1 MLRIVDLRRHKKPS
15 RSINPAHEHND
26 VEELQDSEDGAGEQ
40 APLSRPKRTLL
51 LAREASEDT
60 GAEMKG
66 PPKPRPIQKKT
77 AEKAPVSDR
86 EDINLFGKSKL
97 MLYLEDNP

>member
-1 MLRIVDLRRHKKPS
+1 
-15 RSINPAHEHND
+15 
-26 VEELQDSEDGAGEQ
+26 
-40 APLSRPKRTLL
+40 L
-51 LAREASEDT
+51 LAGKGSEDT
-60 GAEMKG
+60 GALMKG
-66 PPKPRPIQKKT
+66 PSSKPKPRPIQKKT